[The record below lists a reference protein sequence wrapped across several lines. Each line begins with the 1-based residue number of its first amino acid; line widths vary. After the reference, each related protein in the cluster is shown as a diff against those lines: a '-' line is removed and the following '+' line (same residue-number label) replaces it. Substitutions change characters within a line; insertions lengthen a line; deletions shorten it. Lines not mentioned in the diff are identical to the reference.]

1 MKRKNMARNALFT
14 SIISL
19 LLCVSMLVG
28 TTFAWFTDSVASGV
42 NTIAAGNLDVELY
55 HGKDAN
61 PVDKVDQST
70 LLFTDVGG
78 NVIDQWEPGVVAFTN
93 LKVANVG
100 TLALKY
106 QLSVN
111 STEVNY
117 VTTAEGAQLSLA
129 DALKVAVVDGGV
141 NGGNRAGV
149 IAAGETAGWQG
160 LQSFTKSD
168 VLEGNETSQTYGI
181 VIYWQPSDNSH
192 DNLFNMNNDKVT
204 SDGKP
209 LKITL
214 GVNLFATQEMY
225 EDDSFGDDY
234 DEGLILPDVDGEVLV
249 EDNGIQYYYNENGDY
264 VLYLVTEAITDT
276 TLTIPEGV
284 DAIGNYAFAYN
295 SNVKEVV
302 LPTTVRDLGRGFDSS
317 SVKKVVLNEGLETIS
332 SRAFR
337 STPSLEEVVI
347 PSTVTVIEDNAFQK
361 SGIKNITIP
370 ATVKTI
376 GETAFGSSQI
386 ETVTFEGN
394 TSIQGYAFR
403 GCSKLRTVNMNG
415 DDVTFIASTLNNRN
429 STWFCHGESN
439 NPNTSNITF
448 NVVNETVATRVKTA
462 MGAEAGNTPVYIN
475 GKLFN
480 YTNVKNDNQLKAA
493 LDSGNGNI
501 TLAAGEYSMPSSSTN
516 GDITITGTKDTVLDV
531 TKGAYLENAN
541 VTIKGVTIK
550 TSTDYVRDENGNKG
564 ADYAALY
571 TPNVTYIN
579 CAFEGPMRVGRDGA
593 KFINCTFSN
602 LGNDYIWTYGNDVTF
617 EDCTFNTDGKAILIY
632 SDGGNEVAK
641 VSVKNCTFNSTTGA
655 KAGAIA
661 NQNCAAIE
669 IHNYGN
675 GVNLVT
681 SGNTFD
687 SNFSGVWRIK
697 TYETGKPAII
707 VNGTTYTTIAIDG
720 KIMTIDADKNVTVQ

>member
-1 MKRKNMARNALFT
+1 MKRKNLTRNALFT

-160 LQSFTKSD
+160 LQSFTKSG

-284 DAIGNYAFAYN
+284 DAIGNYAFTYN

-429 STWFCHGESN
+429 STWFCNGESN

-493 LDSGNGNI
+493 LAQDENVVLSNNITFTGVEQMPDRNNYVEVYGNKTGFAQYGGVLDGNGFELIDSEGDKSYVVVTHGGTIKNLTIKSGARGIVTYSPTEDVYIDNVVVDGAGYALNSTEHSAVNMVVTNSTINGWTSLAGFKSVSFNNCKLGENSLKYWQKMGYGQDYDRLFRVYSPTTYTRCEFEQGYYLDLSAGGTATLIDCTVNGVEI
-501 TLAAGEYSMPSSSTN
+501 TAENYALY
-516 GDITITGTKDTVLDV
+516 ITIELPT
-531 TKGAYLENAN
+531 
-541 VTIKGVTIK
+541 
-550 TSTDYVRDENGNKG
+550 
-564 ADYAALY
+564 
-571 TPNVTYIN
+571 
-579 CAFEGPMRVGRDGA
+579 
-593 KFINCTFSN
+593 
-602 LGNDYIWTYGNDVTF
+602 
-617 EDCTFNTDGKAILIY
+617 
-632 SDGGNEVAK
+632 
-641 VSVKNCTFNSTTGA
+641 
-655 KAGAIA
+655 
-661 NQNCAAIE
+661 
-669 IHNYGN
+669 
-675 GVNLVT
+675 GVNLADCV
-681 SGNTFD
+681 
-687 SNFSGVWRIK
+687 NFK
-697 TYETGKPAII
+697 
-707 VNGTTYTTIAIDG
+707 
-720 KIMTIDADKNVTVQ
+720 